1 MFEEER
7 DEQTLGTSPEEPTP
21 GLEEGGQETEEG
33 EAPEEQEP
41 QPQAP
46 GAIPY
51 DRFQEVVQDRN
62 QMKEANE
69 RLMRLLEQHNAPQRE
84 PAAEEAYEDPDT
96 AIKKQKAEIAQ
107 LKTSIGQMADQLD
120 RQDAQALPGYDKLAA
135 KVEEARRALYQ
146 QGKGVFSRR
155 EVFYYVRGQ
164 EAAAK
169 GTTPQP
175 QAPQAPAPPQP
186 VPRTKPAAQTGTVK
200 RPKNLEEEQED
211 LKNFQF

>member
-7 DEQTLGTSPEEPTP
+7 DEQTLGASPEEPT
-21 GLEEGGQETEEG
+21 LNEEEGQEAEG
-33 EAPEEQEP
+33 GGEPQEQEP
-41 QPQAP
+41 RQQAP

-69 RLMRLLEQHNAPQRE
+69 RLMRLLEQQRAPQQE
-84 PAAEEAYEDPDT
+84 PAAEEYVDPET
-96 AIKKQKAEIAQ
+96 AIKQHKAEIAQ
-107 LKTSIGQMADQLD
+107 LKTSIGQMADQMDL
-120 RQDAQALPGYDKLAA
+120 QDARALPGFDKLAS

-164 EAAAK
+164 EAAAR
-169 GTTPQP
+169 GVTAEP
-175 QAPQAPAPPQP
+175 QAPQAPAQPQP
-186 VPRTKPAAQTGTVK
+186 VPRTKPAAPAGSAQRPQT
-200 RPKNLEEEQED
+200 LDEEQEE
-211 LKNFQF
+211 LKNVQF